1 MKNNTKE
8 IQLKKHKRIATS
20 LFFLMALVYGLM
32 VYLQVKSPRVWM
44 GYVESFS
51 EAAMVGALADWFA
64 VTALFRH
71 PLGLKIPHTN
81 LIERKK
87 NDLGQNLGKF
97 VNDNFINPENIR
109 PYIERLNIVK
119 VISNWLSQSKNQ
131 KVLEDEILNLLKKI
145 IQDLEDK
152 DVEDFL
158 SQKGIEL
165 LKAIDYPK
173 ITSSG
178 LHYLIDKNEHIN
190 LLENLLPQIK
200 EYVLQSQ
207 DLIKEK
213 ISENRPFIA
222 FLAGKKISR
231 ELTDGLISFLEEIE
245 IDEKHFVRIK
255 LTESLE
261 HFADV
266 LLHSNAWQEKFERLK
281 NEMIVPENLEKYT
294 HDAWQTIKLT
304 LVQNLE
310 DSDSLLKN
318 YIKKNVQKLSYNL
331 ETDEEMN
338 SRINRWIQHFAYRM
352 ILKNRTEVEQLISKT
367 VESWEGKELS
377 DKLELEVGKDLQFIR
392 INGTLVG
399 GLVGLII
406 HILTILLISQ

>member
-1 MKNNTKE
+1 MKDKTKE

-20 LFFLMALVYGLM
+20 LFFLMALIYGLM
-32 VYLQVKSPRVWM
+32 VYLQLDSPRAWM
-44 GYVESFS
+44 GYIESFS
-51 EAAMVGALADWFA
+51 EAGMVGALADWFA

-87 NDLGQNLGKF
+87 NDLGENLGKF

-119 VISNWLSQSKNQ
+119 IVSNWLSRPNNQ
-131 KVLEDEILNLLKKI
+131 KVLEEEILNLLNKI
-145 IQDLEDK
+145 IRELED
-152 DVEDFL
+152 DEVENFL
-158 SQKGIEL
+158 SEKGIEL
-165 LKAIDYPK
+165 LKSIDYPK

-200 EYVLQSQ
+200 EYVYESQ

-231 ELTDGLISFLEEIE
+231 ELTEGLISFIEEIE
-245 IDEKHFVRIK
+245 LDKNHFVRKK
-255 LTESLE
+255 LTQNLDS
-261 HFADV
+261 FADD
-266 LLHSNAWQEKFERLK
+266 LLTSPSWQNKFDQLK
-281 NEMIVPENLEKYT
+281 EELIIPENLEKYS
-294 HDAWQTIKLT
+294 HDVWQAIKQT

-318 YIKKNVQKLSYNL
+318 YIHKNVQKLANNL
-331 ETDEEMN
+331 ETDEELN
-338 SRINRWIQHFAYRM
+338 QRINRWIQHFLYRM
-352 ILKNRTEVEQLISKT
+352 ILKNRTQVEQLISKT

-406 HILTILLISQ
+406 HTLTVLFIS

>member
-1 MKNNTKE
+1 MKDKTKE

-20 LFFLMALVYGLM
+20 LFFLMALIYGLM
-32 VYLQVKSPRVWM
+32 VYLQLNSPRAWM

-51 EAAMVGALADWFA
+51 EAGMVGALADWFA

-87 NDLGQNLGKF
+87 NDLGENLGKF

-119 VISNWLSQSKNQ
+119 IVSNWLSRPNNQ
-131 KVLEDEILNLLKKI
+131 KVLEEEILNLLNKI
-145 IQDLEDK
+145 IRELEDEE
-152 DVEDFL
+152 VENFL
-158 SQKGIEL
+158 SEKGIEL
-165 LKAIDYPK
+165 LKSIDYPK

-200 EYVLQSQ
+200 EYVYESQ

-231 ELTDGLISFLEEIE
+231 ELTEGLISFIEEIE
-245 IDEKHFVRIK
+245 LDKNHFVRKK
-255 LTESLE
+255 LTQNLDS
-261 HFADV
+261 FADD
-266 LLHSNAWQEKFERLK
+266 LLTSPSWQNKFDQLK
-281 NEMIVPENLEKYT
+281 EELIIPENLEKYS
-294 HDAWQTIKLT
+294 HDVWQAIKQT

-318 YIKKNVQKLSYNL
+318 YIHKNVQKLAHNL

-338 SRINRWIQHFAYRM
+338 QRINRWIQHFAYRM
-352 ILKNRTEVEQLISKT
+352 ILKNRTQVEQLISKT

-406 HILTILLISQ
+406 HTLTVLFIS

>member
-1 MKNNTKE
+1 MKDKTKE

-20 LFFLMALVYGLM
+20 LFFLMALIYGLM
-32 VYLQVKSPRVWM
+32 VYLQLDSPRAWM

-51 EAAMVGALADWFA
+51 EAGMVGALADWFA

-87 NDLGQNLGKF
+87 NDLGENLGKF

-119 VISNWLSQSKNQ
+119 IVSNWLSRPNNQ
-131 KVLEDEILNLLKKI
+131 KVLEEEILNLLNKI
-145 IQDLEDK
+145 IRELEDEE
-152 DVEDFL
+152 VENFL
-158 SQKGIEL
+158 SEKGIEL
-165 LKAIDYPK
+165 LKSIDYPK

-200 EYVLQSQ
+200 EYVYESQ

-231 ELTDGLISFLEEIE
+231 ELTEGLISFIEEIE
-245 IDEKHFVRIK
+245 LDKNHFVRKK
-255 LTESLE
+255 LTQNLDS
-261 HFADV
+261 FADD
-266 LLHSNAWQEKFERLK
+266 LLTSPSWQNKFDQLK
-281 NEMIVPENLEKYT
+281 EELIIPENLEKYS
-294 HDAWQTIKLT
+294 HDVWQAIKQT
-304 LVQNLE
+304 MVQNLE

-318 YIKKNVQKLSYNL
+318 YIHKNVQKLAHNL
-331 ETDEEMN
+331 ETDEELN
-338 SRINRWIQHFAYRM
+338 QRINRWIQHFAYRM
-352 ILKNRTEVEQLISKT
+352 ILKNRTQVEQLISKT

-406 HILTILLISQ
+406 HTLTVLFIS

>member
-1 MKNNTKE
+1 MKEKTKE

-20 LFFLMALVYGLM
+20 LFFLMALIYGLM
-32 VYLQVKSPRVWM
+32 VYLQLDSPRAWM

-51 EAAMVGALADWFA
+51 EAGMVGALADWFA

-87 NDLGQNLGKF
+87 NDLGENLGKF

-119 VISNWLSQSKNQ
+119 IVSNWLSRPNNQ
-131 KVLEDEILNLLKKI
+131 KVLEEEILNLLNKI
-145 IQDLEDK
+145 IRELEDEE
-152 DVEDFL
+152 VENFL
-158 SQKGIEL
+158 SEKGIEL
-165 LKAIDYPK
+165 LKSIDYPK

-178 LHYLIDKNEHIN
+178 LHYLIDRNEHIN

-200 EYVLQSQ
+200 EYVYESQ

-231 ELTDGLISFLEEIE
+231 ELTEGLISFIEEVE
-245 IDEKHFVRIK
+245 LDKNHFVRKK
-255 LTESLE
+255 LTQNLDR
-261 HFADV
+261 FADD
-266 LLHSNAWQEKFERLK
+266 LLTSPSWQNKFDQLK
-281 NEMIVPENLEKYT
+281 EELIIPENLEKYT
-294 HDAWQTIKLT
+294 HAVWQAIKQT

-318 YIKKNVQKLSYNL
+318 YIHKNVQKLAHNL

-338 SRINRWIQHFAYRM
+338 QRINRWIQHFAYRM
-352 ILKNRTEVEQLISKT
+352 ILKNRTQVEQLISKT

-406 HILTILLISQ
+406 HTLTVLFIS

>member
-1 MKNNTKE
+1 MKDKTKE

-20 LFFLMALVYGLM
+20 LFFLMALIYGLM
-32 VYLQVKSPRVWM
+32 VYLQLNSPRAWM

-51 EAAMVGALADWFA
+51 EAGMVGALADWFA

-87 NDLGQNLGKF
+87 NDLGENLGKF

-119 VISNWLSQSKNQ
+119 IVSNWLSRPNNQ
-131 KVLEDEILNLLKKI
+131 KVLEEEILNLLNKI
-145 IQDLEDK
+145 IRELED
-152 DVEDFL
+152 DEVENFL
-158 SQKGIEL
+158 SEKGIEL
-165 LKAIDYPK
+165 LKSIDYPK

-200 EYVLQSQ
+200 EYVYESQ

-231 ELTDGLISFLEEIE
+231 ELTEGLISFIEEIE
-245 IDEKHFVRIK
+245 LDKNHFVRKK
-255 LTESLE
+255 LTQNLDR
-261 HFADV
+261 FADD
-266 LLHSNAWQEKFERLK
+266 LLTSPSWKNKFDQLK
-281 NEMIVPENLEKYT
+281 EELIIPENLEKYT
-294 HDAWQTIKLT
+294 HDVWQAIKQT

-318 YIKKNVQKLSYNL
+318 YIHKNVQKLAHNL

-338 SRINRWIQHFAYRM
+338 QRINRWIQHFAYRM
-352 ILKNRTEVEQLISKT
+352 ILKNRTQVEQLISKT

-406 HILTILLISQ
+406 HTLTVLFIS

>member
-1 MKNNTKE
+1 MKDKTKE

-20 LFFLMALVYGLM
+20 LFFLMALIYGLM
-32 VYLQVKSPRVWM
+32 VYLQLDSPRAWM

-51 EAAMVGALADWFA
+51 EAGMVGALADWFA

-87 NDLGQNLGKF
+87 NDLGENLGKF

-119 VISNWLSQSKNQ
+119 IVSNWLSRPNNQ
-131 KVLEDEILNLLKKI
+131 KVLEEEILNLLNKI
-145 IQDLEDK
+145 IRELED
-152 DVEDFL
+152 DEIENFL
-158 SQKGIEL
+158 SEKGIEL
-165 LKAIDYPK
+165 LKSIDYPK

-200 EYVLQSQ
+200 EYVYESQ

-231 ELTDGLISFLEEIE
+231 ELTEGLISFIEEIE
-245 IDEKHFVRIK
+245 LDKNHFVRKK
-255 LTESLE
+255 LTQNLDS
-261 HFADV
+261 FADD
-266 LLHSNAWQEKFERLK
+266 LLTSPSWQNKFDQLK
-281 NEMIVPENLEKYT
+281 EELIIPENLEKYS
-294 HDAWQTIKLT
+294 HDVWQAIKQT

-318 YIKKNVQKLSYNL
+318 YIHKNVQKLAHNL
-331 ETDEEMN
+331 ETDEELN
-338 SRINRWIQHFAYRM
+338 QRINRWIQHFAYRM
-352 ILKNRTEVEQLISKT
+352 ILKNRTQVEQLISKT

-406 HILTILLISQ
+406 HTLTVLFIS

>member
-1 MKNNTKE
+1 MKDKTKE

-20 LFFLMALVYGLM
+20 LFFLMALIYGLM
-32 VYLQVKSPRVWM
+32 VYLQLDSPRAWM

-51 EAAMVGALADWFA
+51 EAGMVGALADWFA

-87 NDLGQNLGKF
+87 NDLGENLGKF

-119 VISNWLSQSKNQ
+119 IVSNWLSRPNNQ
-131 KVLEDEILNLLKKI
+131 KVLEEEILNLLNKI
-145 IQDLEDK
+145 IRELEDEE
-152 DVEDFL
+152 VENFL
-158 SQKGIEL
+158 SEKGIEL
-165 LKAIDYPK
+165 LKSIDYPK

-178 LHYLIDKNEHIN
+178 LHYLIDRNEHIN

-200 EYVLQSQ
+200 EYVYESQ

-231 ELTDGLISFLEEIE
+231 ELTEGLISFIEEVE
-245 IDEKHFVRIK
+245 LDKNHFVRKK
-255 LTESLE
+255 LTQNLDR
-261 HFADV
+261 FADD
-266 LLHSNAWQEKFERLK
+266 LLTSPSWQNKFDQLK
-281 NEMIVPENLEKYT
+281 EELIIPENLEKYT
-294 HDAWQTIKLT
+294 HAVWQAIKQT

-318 YIKKNVQKLSYNL
+318 YIHKNVQKLAHNL

-338 SRINRWIQHFAYRM
+338 QRINRWIQHFAYRM
-352 ILKNRTEVEQLISKT
+352 ILKNRTQVEHLISKT

-406 HILTILLISQ
+406 HTLTVLFIS